1 MTENMKKLMEAIS
14 ANPELAE
21 RLENATKEDVIAIA
35 KELGI
40 ELTDADFEQQPS
52 ELSDDELDAVAG
64 GVKGDCF
71 CPIVGGGT
79 KNDYAKACACVY
91 GGAGKWKDGDGRC
104 ACILAGGGSA

>member
-64 GVKGDCF
+64 GAKGDCF
-71 CPIVGGGT
+71 CPVVGGGT
-79 KNDYAKACACVY
+79 KGDKNDKACACVY
-91 GGAGKWKDGDGRC
+91 AGVGKEKDGDNRC
-104 ACILAGGGSA
+104 GCALVGHGV